1 MLRAIFSKTTLV
13 LLAMLFVVLWLSGGI
28 LNQLIHP
35 AQTIPSAQ
43 SANPGDASGIVVK
56 VANDAYQVLQPV
68 ANEFRAAFDRWWSER
83 KMEAAQSINQWLI
96 EQKNVLLNSLQV
108 KLQEWIN
115 RTLGITAEA

>member
-68 ANEFRAAFDRWWSER
+68 ANEFRAAFDRWWADR
-83 KMEAAQSINQWLI
+83 KVEVAQSLNQWLA
-96 EQKNVLLNSLQV
+96 EQKNVLLNALQV